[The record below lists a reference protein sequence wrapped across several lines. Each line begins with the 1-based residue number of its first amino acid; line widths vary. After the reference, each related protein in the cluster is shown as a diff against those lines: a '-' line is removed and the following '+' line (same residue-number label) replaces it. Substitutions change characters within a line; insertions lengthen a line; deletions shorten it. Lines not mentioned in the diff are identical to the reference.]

1 MLDLFSRRAAREAKK
16 GSGPY
21 EYDELP
27 EALKYQ
33 VIHICNDTAEKFP
46 AVYFKGRDVFYGG
59 VHQLLCRT
67 LGMPHLFPKAR
78 SHEQAVWS
86 YFLSERD
93 AAKCLDVIEAVI
105 DFMVHI
111 IRNDSY
117 VNGGVG
123 FDVRQAADEINRRFQ
138 EHAIGYEFREG
149 KFIRISSNFMHSEAV
164 APAMSVLQEPY
175 LAGANQEFTRAHE
188 HYRHQRYPECLNEC
202 LKAFESTM
210 KAICHKRGWAYNQTA
225 TASQLMDVCRQN
237 NLFPAY
243 METSLSGLRSALMNV
258 ATVRNKLSG
267 HGQGTQQIQVTEE
280 TAAYML
286 HSTATNILFL
296 TAREKLLP

>member
-1 MLDLFSRRAAREAKK
+1 MSLFSRRTVREVKQAID
-16 GSGPY
+16 PY
-21 EYDELP
+21 KYDELP

-33 VIHICNDTAEKFP
+33 IIHICNGTAEKFP
-46 AVYFKGRDVFYGG
+46 VVFFKGRDAFYGG

-67 LGMPHLFPKAR
+67 LGMPHLFPRAR
-78 SHEQAVWS
+78 SHEEAVWS
-86 YFLSERD
+86 YFLNENET
-93 AAKCLDVIEAVI
+93 AKCLDVVEAVFG
-105 DFMVHI
+105 FMVQLV
-111 IRNDSY
+111 RNDSY
-117 VNGGVG
+117 VNAG
-123 FDVRQAADEINRRFQ
+123 FGHDIRQAVDEMNKRFQ

-149 KFIRISSNFMHSEAV
+149 KFIRISSNFIHTEAV
-164 APAMSVLQEPY
+164 APAMTLLQEDY
-175 LAGANQEFTRAHE
+175 LAGANQEFNRAHE

-210 KAICHKRGWAYNQTA
+210 KAICDKRGWEYSQNA
-225 TASQLMDVCRQN
+225 TASQLMEVCRQN

-267 HGQGTQQIQVTEE
+267 HGQGSQQIQVTEE

-286 HSTATNILFL
+286 HSTAANILFL
-296 TAREKLLP
+296 VAREKLLP